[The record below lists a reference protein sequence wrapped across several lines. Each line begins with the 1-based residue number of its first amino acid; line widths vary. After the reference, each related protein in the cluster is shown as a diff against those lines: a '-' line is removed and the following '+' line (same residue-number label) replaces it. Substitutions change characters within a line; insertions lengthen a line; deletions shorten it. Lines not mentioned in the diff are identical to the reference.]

1 MQSAIQNE
9 ELEIIEKMLSDGH
22 DPNEIISHGQTLLF
36 QTNNIK
42 ILKLLLDYGADPKSE
57 DEFGFTVSDYTDNSE
72 ILSLM
77 KTESNQPKFVK
88 YRATIKSKTKRGK
101 TKKHNKITNTE
112 HIL

>member
-22 DPNEIISHGQTLLF
+22 DPNEIVSHGQTLLF

-42 ILKLLLDYGADPKSE
+42 ILQLLLDYGANPKAE

-77 KTESNQPKFVK
+77 KTENNQPKFVK
-88 YRATIKSKTKRGK
+88 YRATIKSNTKRGK
-101 TKKHNKITNTE
+101 TKKNKTSNV
-112 HIL
+112 